1 MKTNLINFRDNF
13 FIKFALFFLVI
24 LILSFLYNKSK
35 QIDKLELEIIEL
47 ERKLDDNYSDLEG
60 RISDMEGRISDMEG
74 Y

>member
-1 MKTNLINFRDNF
+1 MKSNLINFRDNF